1 MGLVYNTA
9 KNAFDIT
16 YEPTDAK
23 DDWFANLA
31 TKLDYEFSDYY
42 DIKEERRGR
51 NEYVTTAKRDIIIYN
66 LRPNGTKDERKTIT
80 IEGPYAHPRSAN
92 YRAGVSAWSG
102 GFTWPYDYSSGEDN
116 PWDEAED
123 DAMEIVK
130 EFNQKNGQGDSN
142 KRTNTQRAQWNA
154 TARALNTKNAQI
166 NAAYDAVKN
175 TAIATE
181 PGEYVARRNVLR
193 NALENA
199 PAEVDTQDLEDQF
212 KEFYRDQK
220 LTTWTGEGAKPPYG
234 KFDADYYGKT
244 YKNVADAWDNAVRD
258 DNIDIT
264 EGYGNAN
271 SYYLY
276 HYTSHGKKAGNRG
289 NPAEV
294 TAQATAY
301 VERKPTDAEIQQLRD
316 KQLGVDIIREEG
328 EESSSYSTRLLEVPY
343 IADEW
348 EKAKNGDAYWKQ
360 LAKDNYLNIEDADEF
375 AALFRLSNRD
385 EDKQVIFTN
394 NLNSDSPYGISEL
407 EDAIAQAAGEKAIV
421 DVKKFGSLAQD
432 TLKLAVD
439 EVKKAKQKEEMLDL
453 YSGFGGFNE
462 IININDT
469 LKDSL
474 LGDLSMGGM
483 LPLGDKFEKSLEKG
497 IGKIT
502 GVNNN
507 VAYNWQEWFD
517 ETLSKRYQENLE
529 LGLTPEEAD
538 QKIQIEADF
547 AKSYINDYLIPR
559 FDESRSM
566 DEFVEY
572 IDVRQEEQNPF
583 QTQDLLNALSM
594 TADERAKAYINTIE
608 SATDRFFDTEFYFNP
623 TGSKGREEEYA
634 AQSER
639 VNNDWARAQENLNNL
654 VDPNDENSTTWAQQ
668 VYRFG
673 LDPNADSFKDDF
685 AKMHF
690 EIIGQGKGYDPAKDI
705 LTSANVT
712 DFIYNEILPELE
724 DEALETGT
732 VFGQFIKPREFAEEM
747 LEGLDPN
754 APEDWEKVLEDLGM
768 EDFTGSLEELK
779 DYIAETLQTGSA
791 TDIRRSIKYL
801 NEQREKPTQQ
811 NLGITYIQREEDE
824 AFDKVKPK
832 TQLYQAFVNA
842 GYSGTED
849 EFYEKFMPDVNK
861 EDAAL
866 LTAAGKGEGFSFD
879 FGDFSDPF
887 ASMASIQSFFPD
899 EDSDQEED
907 DEEQKND
914 SDSSFF
920 DLSLDLDSPSTKS
933 KAAESLLGEFTAG
946 FKFN

>member
-1 MGLVYNTA
+1 VGLVYNTA

-80 IEGPYAHPRSAN
+80 IEGPYAHPRRAN
-92 YRAGVSAWSG
+92 PRAGVSAWSG

-116 PWDEAED
+116 PWDKAED
-123 DAMEIVK
+123 RAMETVK

-175 TAIATE
+175 TAAATE
-181 PGEYVARRNVLR
+181 GGDYVAQRDALR
-193 NALENA
+193 NALTNA
-199 PAEVDTQDLEDQF
+199 SAVVDTQDLEDQF

-220 LTTWTGEGAKPPYG
+220 LENWDTTLGAKPPYG
-234 KFDADYYGKT
+234 EFDGTYYGEKYT
-244 YKNVADAWDNAVRD
+244 NVADIWNNAVRD

-264 EGYGNAN
+264 ERYGNPN

-276 HYTSHGKKAGNRG
+276 HYTTRGKRAGNRG
-289 NPAEV
+289 NPEEA
-294 TAQATAY
+294 TAQANAY
-301 VERKPTDAEIQQLRD
+301 IEKKPTDQEIQQLRD
-316 KQLGVDIIREEG
+316 RQLGVDITSETDEP
-328 EESSSYSTRLLEVPY
+328 SSYSRRLLEVPY

-360 LAKDNYLNIEDADEF
+360 LAKDNYLNIEDADQF

-385 EDKQVIFTN
+385 EDKQVAFTN

-407 EDAIAQAAGEKAIV
+407 EDVIAQAAGEKAVV
-421 DVKKFGSLAQD
+421 DTKRFGALAQD
-432 TLKLAVD
+432 TLKLAID
-439 EVKKAKQKEEMLDL
+439 EIKKAKQKEQMLDL
-453 YSGFGGFNE
+453 YGGFSGFSE

-547 AKSYINDYLIPR
+547 AKSYIDNYLIPR

-583 QTQDLLNALSM
+583 QTQDLLNALTL
-594 TADERAKAYINTIE
+594 TANSKAEAFINEIKKVN
-608 SATDRFFDTEFYFNP
+608 DRYFDADFYFNP
-623 TGSKGREEEYA
+623 TGSKGREGEYA
-634 AQSER
+634 TQSQQIKDDWEKAKK
-639 VNNDWARAQENLNNL
+639 NANDL
-654 VDPNDENSTTWAQQ
+654 VDPDKPSLGTWAQQ
-668 VYRFG
+668 AYRFG
-673 LDPNADSFKDDF
+673 SDLTNKNDF
-685 AKMHF
+685 ARLHF
-690 EIIGQGKGYDPAKDI
+690 QIIGQGKGYDAAKDI
-705 LTSANVT
+705 LTAANVK
-712 DFIYNEILPELE
+712 DYIYSEILPALE

-732 VFGQFIKPREFAEEM
+732 VFGQFIKPREFADEM

-754 APEDWEKVLEDLGM
+754 TPEDWEKVLEDLGM
-768 EDFTGSLEELK
+768 EDFEGSLEELK

-801 NEQREKPTQQ
+801 NEQREKPTQK

-824 AFDKVKPK
+824 APEKVKAE

-849 EFYEKFMPDVNK
+849 EFYEKFMPDVNR

-887 ASMASIQSFFPD
+887 ASMVSIQSFFPD
-899 EDSDQEED
+899 EDGDQQED
-907 DEEQKND
+907 DEEQKSD

-933 KAAESLLGEFTAG
+933 KAAQSLLGEFTAG

>member
-1 MGLVYNTA
+1 VGLVYNTA
-9 KNAFDIT
+9 KNAFDVT

-23 DDWFANLA
+23 NTWNVNRP
-31 TKLDYEFSDYY
+31 TKRKIEYSDYY
-42 DIKEERRGR
+42 SIKTTRMGRGG
-51 NEYVTTAKRDIIIYN
+51 YKTTAKRDVIVYN
-66 LRPNGTKDERKTIT
+66 LNPDGTQDEDKRIT
-80 IEGPYAHPRSAN
+80 VEGNYVAPYSGNIKSGTSDWP
-92 YRAGVSAWSG
+92 G
-102 GFTWPYDYSSGEDN
+102 GFVWDTSGQNRGPGPKN
-116 PWDEAED
+116 PWDKAVRRAET
-123 DAMEIVK
+123 EVK
-130 EFNQKNGQGDSN
+130 SFNNEDRGEGKANAEKNERN
-142 KRTNTQRAQWNA
+142 AKWNA
-154 TARALNTKNAQI
+154 EANALNAKNAQI

-175 TAIATE
+175 IALATE
-181 PGEYVARRNVLR
+181 PGEYVTRRNVLR

-199 PAEVDTQDLEDQF
+199 PEGLNTEDLENEF

-220 LTTWTGEGAKPPYG
+220 LKNWTGKGAKPPYG

-271 SYYLY
+271 SYYLW
-276 HYTSHGKKAGNRG
+276 HYTTRGKADGNRG

-294 TAQATAY
+294 TAQANAY
-301 VERKPTDAEIQQLRD
+301 VEQKPTDQEIQQLRD
-316 KQLGVDIIREEG
+316 RQLGVDLDT
-328 EESSSYSTRLLEVPY
+328 SSERLLEVPY
-343 IADEW
+343 IAAEW
-348 EKAKNGDAYWKQ
+348 EKAKNGDTYWKQ
-360 LAKDNYLNIEDADEF
+360 LAKDNYLDIEEPDEF

-385 EDKQVIFTN
+385 EDKEVVFAN
-394 NLNSDSPYGISEL
+394 NLNSDLDYGISEL
-407 EDAIAQAAGEKAIV
+407 EDAINQAAGEKAIV

-432 TLKLAVD
+432 TLKLAID
-439 EVKKAKQKEEMLDL
+439 EVKKAKQKEQMLDL

-462 IININDT
+462 IINVNDT

-483 LPLGDKFEKSLEKG
+483 LPLGDKFEESLEKG
-497 IGKIT
+497 IEKVT
-502 GVNNN
+502 GINNN

-594 TADERAKAYINTIE
+594 TANERAKAYINTIQG
-608 SATDRFFDTEFYFNP
+608 ATDRFFDTEFYFNP

-639 VNNDWARAQENLNNL
+639 VNSDWARAQKNLNSL
-654 VDPNDENSTTWAQQ
+654 VDPNDKDSTTWAQE

-673 LDPNADSFKDDF
+673 LNPKAETFKDDF

-690 EIIGQGKGYDPAKDI
+690 QIIGQGKGYDAAKDI

-712 DFIYNEILPELE
+712 DYIYNEILPELE

-732 VFGQFIKPREFAEEM
+732 VFGQFIKPREFADEI

-754 APEDWEKVLEDLGM
+754 VPEDWEKVLEDLGM
-768 EDFTGSLEELK
+768 EDFEGSLDELK
-779 DYIAETLQTGSA
+779 EYIAETLQTGSA

-801 NEQREKPTQQ
+801 NEKREKPTQK
-811 NLGITYIQREEDE
+811 NLGITYIEREEDE
-824 AFDKVKPK
+824 APEKVKAE
-832 TQLYQAFVNA
+832 TQLYDTFVNA
-842 GYSGTED
+842 GYTGTED
-849 EFYEKFMPDVNK
+849 EFYERFMPDVNR
-861 EDAAL
+861 EDMAL
-866 LTAAGKGEGFSFD
+866 LTSAAKGKGFSLD
-879 FGDFSDPF
+879 FGDYSDPF
-887 ASMASIQSFFPD
+887 SSFASIQSFFPD
-899 EDSDQEED
+899 EDGDQQED
-907 DEEQKND
+907 DEEEKSD
-914 SDSSFF
+914 SDSGLF

-933 KAAESLLGEFTAG
+933 KSAQSLLGEFTAG

>member
-80 IEGPYAHPRSAN
+80 IEGPYAHPRRAN

-154 TARALNTKNAQI
+154 TARALNTKNTQI
-166 NAAYDAVKN
+166 NAAYNAVKN
-175 TAIATE
+175 TADATE
-181 PGEYVARRNVLR
+181 GGDYVAQRDALS
-193 NALENA
+193 NALTNA
-199 PAEVDTQDLEDQF
+199 SAVVDTQYLEDQF

-220 LTTWTGEGAKPPYG
+220 LTTWDTDLGAKPPYG
-234 KFDADYYGKT
+234 EFDGSYYGET
-244 YKNVADAWDNAVRD
+244 YTNVSDTWNNAVNN

-264 EGYGNAN
+264 ERYGSPN

-276 HYTSHGKKAGNRG
+276 HYTTRGKKAGNRG
-289 NPAEV
+289 NPVEA
-294 TAQATAY
+294 TAQANAY
-301 VERKPTDAEIQQLRD
+301 IEKKPTDQEIQQLRD
-316 KQLGVDIIREEG
+316 RQLGVDLDT
-328 EESSSYSTRLLEVPY
+328 SSERLLEVPY

-348 EKAKNGDAYWKQ
+348 EKAKNGDPYWKQ
-360 LAKDNYLNIEDADEF
+360 LAKDNYLNIEKPDEF

-385 EDKQVIFTN
+385 EDKEVIFTN
-394 NLNSDSPYGISEL
+394 NLNVDYGISEL
-407 EDAIAQAAGEKAIV
+407 EDAINQAAGEKAIV

-483 LPLGDKFEKSLEKG
+483 LPLGDKFEKSFEKG

-583 QTQDLLNALSM
+583 QTQDLLNALTL
-594 TADERAKAYINTIE
+594 TADLKAEAFIEEIKKIN
-608 SATDRFFDTEFYFNP
+608 DRHFNANFYFNP
-623 TGSKGREEEYA
+623 TGNTTREEGYA
-634 AQSER
+634 AQSQR
-639 VNNDWARAQENLNNL
+639 VNNDWAKAKENADDLI
-654 VDPNDENSTTWAQQ
+654 DPDNPSLGTWAQQ
-668 VYRFG
+668 AYRFG
-673 LDPNADSFKDDF
+673 SDLTNKDDF
-685 AKMHF
+685 ARMHF
-690 EIIGQGKGYDPAKDI
+690 QIIGQGKGYDAAEDI
-705 LTSANVT
+705 LTAGVVK
-712 DFIYNEILPELE
+712 DLIYGEILPALE
-724 DEALETGT
+724 DEALEAGT
-732 VFGQFIKPREFAEEM
+732 VFGQFIKPREFADEM

-791 TDIRRSIKYL
+791 TDIRRNIKYL
-801 NEQREKPTQQ
+801 NEKRETPTQK

-824 AFDKVKPK
+824 AFDQVKPK
-832 TQLYQAFVNA
+832 TQLYEVFVNA

-849 EFYEKFMPDVNK
+849 EFYENFMPDANRDD
-861 EDAAL
+861 EAL
-866 LTAAGKGEGFSFD
+866 LTAAAKGERFSFD

>member
-1 MGLVYNTA
+1 VGLVYNTA
-9 KNAFDIT
+9 TNKFDVT

-23 DDWFANLA
+23 NDWPANEP
-31 TKLDYEFSDYY
+31 TSQRVQVGDFY
-42 DIKEERRGR
+42 DIIRIPLKEGQSK
-51 NEYVTTAKRDIIIYN
+51 TSGKRDIFIIN
-66 LRPNGTKDERKTIT
+66 IHPDGTETVHSKKTHTGELIWNWTGGEGNGDLADDWMFRPTTINR
-80 IEGPYAHPRSAN
+80 GKY
-92 YRAGVSAWSG
+92 
-102 GFTWPYDYSSGEDN
+102 YSSVNEF
-116 PWDEAED
+116 AEKLND
-123 DAMEIVK
+123 YKNTVEI
-130 EFNQKNGQGDSN
+130 FNGKNGQGKIN
-142 KRTNTQRAQWNA
+142 EKENNPLNAQRNA
-154 TARALNTKNAQI
+154 EANALNAKNAQI

-175 TAIATE
+175 TAAATGK
-181 PGEYVARRNVLR
+181 GEYVARRNVLR
-193 NALENA
+193 NVFANL
-199 PAEVDTQDLEDQF
+199 PAGVDTQDLEDQF

-220 LTTWTGEGAKPPYG
+220 LTTWTGKGAEPPYG
-234 KFDADYYGKT
+234 EFDGDYYGKT

-276 HYTSHGKKAGNRG
+276 HYTTQGKRDGNRG
-289 NPAEV
+289 NPAETTV
-294 TAQATAY
+294 QANAY
-301 VERKPTDAEIQQLRD
+301 IEQKPTDQEIQQLRER
-316 KQLGVDIIREEG
+316 QLGVKLD
-328 EESSSYSTRLLEVPY
+328 SSSERLLAVPY
-343 IADEW
+343 IAAEW
-348 EKAKNGDAYWKQ
+348 EKAKDGDPYWKE
-360 LAKDNYLNIEDADEF
+360 LAKDNYLNIEDADQF

-385 EDKQVIFTN
+385 EDKQVAFTN

-407 EDAIAQAAGEKAIV
+407 EDAINQAAGEKAIV

-432 TLKLAVD
+432 TLKLAID
-439 EVKKAKQKEEMLDL
+439 EVKKAKQKEQMLDL

-474 LGDLSMGGM
+474 LGDLNMGGM
-483 LPLGDKFEKSLEKG
+483 LPLGDKFEKSLEEG

-547 AKSYINDYLIPR
+547 AKSYIDDYLIPR

-583 QTQDLLNALSM
+583 QTQDLLNALSQ
-594 TADERAKAYINTIE
+594 TADIRAKAYINTIQGAME
-608 SATDRFFDTEFYFNP
+608 TDSRFDTEFYFNP

-634 AQSER
+634 AQSQQ
-639 VNNDWARAQENLNNL
+639 VNADWDEAQNNPNAL
-654 VDPNDENSTTWAQQ
+654 IDPNDEKSPTWADQA
-668 VYRFG
+668 YRFG
-673 LDPNADSFKDDF
+673 LNLNDKDDF

-705 LTSANVT
+705 LTAANVT
-712 DFIYNEILPELE
+712 DYIYNEILPELE

-732 VFGQFIKPREFAEEM
+732 VFGQFIKPREFADEM

-754 APEDWEKVLEDLGM
+754 TPEDWEKVLEDLGM
-768 EDFTGSLEELK
+768 EDFEGSLDELK

-801 NEQREKPTQQ
+801 NEQREKPTQK

-824 AFDKVKPK
+824 APEKVKAK

-849 EFYEKFMPDVNK
+849 EFYEKFMPDANR
-861 EDAAL
+861 EEMAL
-866 LTAAGKGEGFSFD
+866 ATAAGKGEGFSFD

-899 EDSDQEED
+899 EDGDQQED
-907 DEEQKND
+907 AEEQKSD

-933 KAAESLLGEFTAG
+933 KAAQSLLGEFTAG